1 MPLMDFINK
10 YRMPSPDTRVKGTA
24 QGATVSFNTAADKQR
39 ADMQAAAT
47 GEARQ
52 LASTEEQL
60 SEQKKQ
66 RGLQSIDEAQQYRNE
81 STSQKQKYLQASQQL
96 SSELSRNLTTLSER
110 EKLDRMEAA
119 SQATRLADEKYAFT
133 LADEGRRRRLTD
145 ARQFDLAL
153 KESVFEDEVDLI
165 RNDIKFKELLD
176 QDDQSF
182 QIALSNMD
190 LATALTIATQ
200 KRNDAN
206 KSSVISGGT
215 DIIKSVAGYYA
226 GRKTETPTTPE
237 TPQGV
242 TSSFPTYDSSPFRMQ
257 GVN

>member
-10 YRMPSPDTRVKGTA
+10 YRMPSPSTKVKPTA
-24 QGATVSFNTAADKQR
+24 QGATVSFNTAAEKQR
-39 ADMQAAAT
+39 ADMQSAIT

-66 RGLQSIDEAQQYRNE
+66 RGLQSIDEAQQFQNE
-81 STSQKQKYLQASQQL
+81 STTQKQKYLQASQQL

-119 SQATRLADEKYAFT
+119 SQAARLADEKYAFT

-145 ARQFDLAL
+145 ARQFDIAL
-153 KESVFEDEVDLI
+153 KESVFEDEADLI
-165 RNDIKFKELLD
+165 RTDLKFKTMLD
-176 QDDQSF
+176 KDEQSF

-190 LATALTIATQ
+190 LATAIALAGQ
-200 KRNDAN
+200 KQSDAN
-206 KSSVISGGT
+206 KSSVISAGT
-215 DIIKSVAGYYA
+215 DIISKAAGYYA
-226 GRKTETPTTPE
+226 GREAPTPTTTE
-237 TPQGV
+237 APQ
-242 TSSFPTYDSSPFRMQ
+242 PFRMQ
-257 GVN
+257 GVK